1 MTMNYAYTPAIWP
14 SVCTVILLIVLA
26 VYSGRRQGI
35 PGATPFMVACLIA
48 AVWAFGSLVEIAAV
62 DLETKIFWFKFQ
74 AIIQMPIVIAVTC
87 FILEYTWPGRWLT
100 RRNLVLLSL
109 PFLLGVP
116 LMLTDNITHLAW
128 RGFSVNESVIPIWG
142 SGGLLLV
149 VYFVVLVI
157 LDLIIF
163 GWLFL
168 HSPQHRWPVMLMLLG
183 QLFGRALFML
193 EKIYTIQ
200 FVPPLDLLGMMIEFL
215 MYAIAL
221 FGFRIFDPVAL
232 ARQAVITQM
241 REGML
246 VLDLAG
252 RVASL
257 NPAAAAI
264 LGSPAKRMIGRP
276 IHEILPAYY
285 DLAGD
290 LQPAGAD
297 QVELRVGTGSETRY
311 FQLET
316 SLLNDW
322 RGLEAGRLLLLH
334 DVTVQK
340 QAQVLLLDQE
350 RALAMLHER
359 EQLAR
364 ELHDNTGQMLGVA
377 SLKLGAARKLI
388 ADGKLA
394 KADVQLAHLESMVA
408 EAHADVR
415 EYILNLRTAPT
426 GDKPFFPA
434 LNHYL
439 DGYRQNYGIQVD
451 CSIGEGVDEGLFW
464 PEVQMQLFRII
475 QEAFSNAR
483 KHAEA
488 DYVRVSF
495 EKVDSRVHVCIQD
508 NGRGFDPQLAAT
520 AGGNHF
526 GLRFMRER
534 AEQLNGSLQVDS
546 ALDKGTRVVVEVPVG
561 GDTVIGRRGDAGIGG
576 RGDKVTQ

>member
-48 AVWAFGSLVEIAAV
+48 AAWAFGSLVEIAAV

-334 DVTVQK
+334 DVTAQK
-340 QAQVLLLDQE
+340 RAQVLLLDRE

-364 ELHDNTGQMLGVA
+364 ELHDSTGQVLGYV
-377 SLKLGAARKLI
+377 KLQAQAARDLLAQDQITAADSSLAQLVAI
-388 ADGKLA
+388 AQDA
-394 KADVQLAHLESMVA
+394 QV
-408 EAHADVR
+408 DVR
-415 EYILNLRTAPT
+415 EYILGAKIAATAPSGLLPVLDRYLMTFSEHYKLRTKLIVPPDWNDNLLEPT
-426 GDKPFFPA
+426 VEA
-434 LNHYL
+434 
-439 DGYRQNYGIQVD
+439 
-451 CSIGEGVDEGLFW
+451 
-464 PEVQMQLFRII
+464 QLLRII
-475 QEAFSNAR
+475 QEALTNSR
-483 KHAEA
+483 KHAHA
-488 DYVRVSF
+488 QCVQVRLIHS
-495 EKVDSRVHVCIQD
+495 DSQVQVVVQD
-508 NGRGFDPQLAAT
+508 DGVGFDPQLLANSKGQKYGLGFMRQRAEE
-520 AGGNHF
+520 AGGSF
-526 GLRFMRER
+526 DVQSIPGE
-534 AEQLNGSLQVDS
+534 
-546 ALDKGTRVVVEVPVG
+546 GTRVVVEMPVRQVNG
-561 GDTVIGRRGDAGIGG
+561 VSKPYTVHYPQ
-576 RGDKVTQ
+576 V